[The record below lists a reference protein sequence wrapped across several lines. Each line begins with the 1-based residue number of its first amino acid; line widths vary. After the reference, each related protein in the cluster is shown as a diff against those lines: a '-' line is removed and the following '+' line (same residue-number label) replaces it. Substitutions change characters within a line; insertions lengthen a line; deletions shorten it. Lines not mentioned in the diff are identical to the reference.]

1 MNIEHI
7 ALNVADPVAMT
18 AWYAEHLR
26 MEMVRG
32 MHEPPYTRFLA
43 DAGRTVVI
51 EIYRHEH
58 VPVPA
63 YAEIDPLTL
72 HLAFATSDADHE
84 IERLTNAGA
93 GLVED
98 QHLPDGTRLVMLRD
112 PWGLAIQLCQRS
124 RPLLA
129 PQE

>member
-1 MNIEHI
+1 MNMEHI
-7 ALNVADPVAMT
+7 ALSVADPVAMT
-18 AWYAEHLR
+18 AWYAEHLG

-32 MHEPPYTRFLA
+32 LQEPPYTRFLA
-43 DAGRTVVI
+43 DASRTVVI
-51 EIYRHEH
+51 EIYRHDH
-58 VPVPA
+58 VPIPD
-63 YAEIDPLTL
+63 YEEMDPLML
-72 HLAFATSDADHE
+72 HLAFSTPDAELE

-93 GLVED
+93 VLVED

-129 PQE
+129 PLK